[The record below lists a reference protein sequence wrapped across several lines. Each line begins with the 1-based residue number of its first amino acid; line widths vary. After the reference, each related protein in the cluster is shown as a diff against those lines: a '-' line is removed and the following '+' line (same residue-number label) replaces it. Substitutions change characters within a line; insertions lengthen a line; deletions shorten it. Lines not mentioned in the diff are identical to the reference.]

1 MPTPNSRR
9 PRSVSVVRSPARPRS
24 VSVVRSP
31 ARPRSVSVVR
41 SPARP
46 RSARARPRSAPAR
59 MVTGSVYKEMP
70 PSQQLHYRKTV
81 TGRRWPTDRRA
92 SKALLIA
99 IMASMIKPSEGL
111 LFSYPNVAGLFAL
124 WRIISNVDEII
135 NRLSSGFPLFV
146 ICSII
151 LISFAYTI
159 NQFRNTS
166 TRRNEV
172 ALMRRM
178 FDNMVQQQ
186 TQEAFQHPRSA
197 GTPLLAGVP
206 KRPALPAPIPRSAS
220 PRRVPTNAQ
229 LLAAMPTRPLSRA
242 RRSPARV

>member
-1 MPTPNSRR
+1 MPTPNARR
-9 PRSVSVVRSPARPRS
+9 PRSASVARSPARPRT
-24 VSVVRSP
+24 SP
-31 ARPRSVSVVR
+31 L
-41 SPARP
+41 
-46 RSARARPRSAPAR
+46 RPRSAPAR
-59 MVTGSVYKEMP
+59 MVTASVYKEMP

-111 LFSYPNVAGLFAL
+111 FSYPNIAGLFAL
-124 WRIISNVDEII
+124 WRIGSKVDEII

-151 LISFAYTI
+151 LISFAHTI
-159 NQFRNTS
+159 NKFRNTS
-166 TRRNEV
+166 TRRNELALGRNQL

-178 FDNMVQQQ
+178 FDNMVQRETQQ
-186 TQEAFQHPRSA
+186 AFQHPPSA
-197 GTPLLAGVP
+197 GTPMLAGVP
-206 KRPALPAPIPRSAS
+206 NRLPALPATVPRSAS

-229 LLAAMPTRPLSRA
+229 LLAAMSNRPLARA
-242 RRSPARV
+242 RRSPAARANR

>member
-9 PRSVSVVRSPARPRS
+9 PRSASVARSPARPRT
-24 VSVVRSP
+24 SP
-31 ARPRSVSVVR
+31 
-41 SPARP
+41 
-46 RSARARPRSAPAR
+46 ARPRSAPAR
-59 MVTGSVYKEMP
+59 MVTASVYKEMP

-111 LFSYPNVAGLFAL
+111 FSYPNVAGLFAM
-124 WRIISNVDEII
+124 WRISSKVDGII

-166 TRRNEV
+166 TRRNQV
-172 ALMRRM
+172 ALQRNQLALMSRM
-178 FDNMVQQQ
+178 FDNMVQRQ
-186 TQEAFQHPRSA
+186 TQEAFQHPPSA

-206 KRPALPAPIPRSAS
+206 NRPTLPTPVPRSAS
-220 PRRVPTNAQ
+220 PRRMPTNAQ
-229 LLAAMPTRPLSRA
+229 LLAAMSNRPLARA
-242 RRSPARV
+242 RRSPVARANR

>member
-1 MPTPNSRR
+1 MPTPNARR
-9 PRSVSVVRSPARPRS
+9 PRSASVVRSPARPRT
-24 VSVVRSP
+24 SP
-31 ARPRSVSVVR
+31 L
-41 SPARP
+41 
-46 RSARARPRSAPAR
+46 RPRSAPAR
-59 MVTGSVYKEMP
+59 MVTASVYKEMP

-111 LFSYPNVAGLFAL
+111 FSYPNVAGLFAL
-124 WRIISNVDEII
+124 WRISSKVDEII

-151 LISFAYTI
+151 LISFAHTI
-159 NQFRNTS
+159 NKFRNTS

-172 ALMRRM
+172 ALQRNQLALMRRM
-178 FDNMVQQQ
+178 FDNMVQRQ
-186 TQEAFQHPRSA
+186 TQEAFQHPPSA
-197 GTPLLAGVP
+197 GTPMLAGVP
-206 KRPALPAPIPRSAS
+206 NRLPALPVPVPRSAS

-229 LLAAMPTRPLSRA
+229 LLAAMSNRPLARA
-242 RRSPARV
+242 RRSPAARANR

>member
-1 MPTPNSRR
+1 MPTPNARR
-9 PRSVSVVRSPARPRS
+9 PRSASVVRSPARPRT
-24 VSVVRSP
+24 SP
-31 ARPRSVSVVR
+31 L
-41 SPARP
+41 
-46 RSARARPRSAPAR
+46 RPRSAPAR
-59 MVTGSVYKEMP
+59 MVTASVYKEMP

-111 LFSYPNVAGLFAL
+111 FSYPNVAGLFAL
-124 WRIISNVDEII
+124 WRIGSKVDEII

-151 LISFAYTI
+151 LISFAHTI
-159 NQFRNTS
+159 NKFRNTS

-172 ALMRRM
+172 ALQRNQLALMRRM
-178 FDNMVQQQ
+178 FDNMVQRQ
-186 TQEAFQHPRSA
+186 TQEAFQHPPSA
-197 GTPLLAGVP
+197 GTPMLAGVP
-206 KRPALPAPIPRSAS
+206 NRLPALPAPVPRSASPRRGRTPPRSAS

-229 LLAAMPTRPLSRA
+229 LLAAMSNRPLARA
-242 RRSPARV
+242 RRSPAARANR

>member
-1 MPTPNSRR
+1 MPTPNARR
-9 PRSVSVVRSPARPRS
+9 PRSASVARSPARPRT
-24 VSVVRSP
+24 SP
-31 ARPRSVSVVR
+31 L
-41 SPARP
+41 
-46 RSARARPRSAPAR
+46 RPRSAPAR
-59 MVTGSVYKEMP
+59 MVTASVYKEMP

-111 LFSYPNVAGLFAL
+111 FSYPNIAGLFAL
-124 WRIISNVDEII
+124 WRIGSKVDEII

-151 LISFAYTI
+151 LISFAHTI
-159 NQFRNTS
+159 NKFRNTS
-166 TRRNEV
+166 TRRNELALGRNQL

-178 FDNMVQQQ
+178 FDNMVQRETQQ
-186 TQEAFQHPRSA
+186 AFQHPPSA
-197 GTPLLAGVP
+197 GTPMLAGVP
-206 KRPALPAPIPRSAS
+206 NRLPALPAPVPRSAS

-229 LLAAMPTRPLSRA
+229 LLAAMSNRPLARA
-242 RRSPARV
+242 RRSPAARANR